1 MSPATL
7 TARRKEADQMTAR
20 EAIEGVANAPHPDG
34 MVAADMLR
42 ELEALAP
49 VLEVFE
55 RAVDD
60 MRARRL
66 DLWCAARLLAKPPEG
81 DRPIFV
87 ALAEASSRSEA
98 LVIKATQKEFDRRG
112 IVPPR

>member
-20 EAIEGVANAPHPDG
+20 EAIDGVANSPDAG
-34 MVAADMLR
+34 SMVAADILR

-49 VLEVFE
+49 VLASFE
-55 RAVDD
+55 QAVDD

-66 DLWCAARLLAKPPEG
+66 DLWCAARLLDKLTG

-98 LVIKATQKEFDRRG
+98 LVIKATQKEFERRG